1 MNAPIAHR
9 RYVVS
14 TKQNPVECDNKFAK
28 RLILGALALLF
39 VAILFILPKQIDYFI
54 IKNLQASANNSTDNA
69 SIAVNNFQTYSSF
82 VTTIT
87 GLLALI
93 IGAIG
98 IGSFISFQ
106 KFKEEEEKITDRRN
120 QLDMFLK
127 IEEARNISES
137 DAAYS
142 TAIKLYDEAE
152 KFHCNY
158 YMLYVLRGESYY
170 FRNETGDLQ
179 NAIKDFELAIKLKKN
194 SSRAWFGLGQAR
206 FKLIIKKYLRA
217 STKERNLQGVSASSL
232 VLANNDGLV
241 DAKDELQVAMDNIE
255 AAISFQYAE
264 TPARLELG
272 KMYKLSG
279 DNQRALQQYELAY
292 KSNKFH
298 AACGFTYALL
308 WLVEND
314 DKLDNAE
321 QEGILDILKKS
332 SVDDVFNSKAAY
344 ALLWFLYER
353 LQRHDDAKTAKAMT
367 DQMIIDQLFELRPQ

>member
-1 MNAPIAHR
+1 MGTTTDSHADIPLWRRLAPILA
-9 RYVVS
+9 S
-14 TKQNPVECDNKFAK
+14 SL
-28 RLILGALALLF
+28 LIIAVF
-39 VAILFILPKQIDYFI
+39 MVFPKLIDYFFLR
-54 IKNLQASANNSTDNA
+54 NLHPLAQNCTDNA
-69 SIAVNNFQTYSSF
+69 TIEVSNFQTYSSF

-98 IGSFISFQ
+98 IGSYISFQ
-106 KFKEEEEKITDRRN
+106 KFKEEEGKITDRRN

-158 YMLYVLRGESYY
+158 YMLYVLRGEAYY

-179 NAIKDFELAIKLKKN
+179 NAVKDFELAIKLKKN

-206 FKLIIKKYLRA
+206 FKLIVKKHWRA
-217 STKERNLQGVSASSL
+217 SAKERNLKGICASL
-232 VLANNDGLV
+232 LTLANNDGLV
-241 DAKDELQVAMDNIE
+241 NAKGEIQIAMDDIE
-255 AAISFQYAE
+255 TAISFQYAE

-272 KMYKLSG
+272 KMYKLTG
-279 DNQRALQQYELAY
+279 DNQRALHQYKMAY
-292 KSNKFH
+292 ESNKFH

-314 DKLDNAE
+314 DRLDSAE
-321 QEGILDILKKS
+321 QEGILNILKKS

-353 LQRHDDAKTAKAMT
+353 LERPDDAKTAKAMT